1 MGATLKDVA
10 ERAGVSTM
18 TVSRAL
24 TGTGYVSAETRARV
38 QAAVAELGYVPN
50 ALARHLRSRK
60 TRTLAL
66 VISDITNPFFT
77 TLARGVEDVAA
88 AHGFA
93 VMFGNTDES
102 EAKELEYVRTVIG
115 RQIQGVLLV
124 PAGDAREPLALLG
137 AHNVPTVVL
146 DRRVPASI
154 DQVRSD
160 SEDGAHRLVEELI
173 SLGHRRIALLTG
185 RSTISTAADR
195 EAGYRRALDENGVP
209 TDPRLV
215 CSDQF
220 SLDGGYDM
228 ARRVLALESP
238 PTAMFA
244 ANSFIAFGA
253 LKALREAGLGVP
265 EDVSLVCFDDLPSEW
280 LIDPFF
286 TVAVQDAAGIGRRG
300 AELILERIES
310 DQPHTPRS
318 IVLPVELVRR
328 RSAARPA
335 GRHPESIPA

>member
-1 MGATLKDVA
+1 
-10 ERAGVSTM
+10 
-18 TVSRAL
+18 
-24 TGTGYVSAETRARV
+24 
-38 QAAVAELGYVPN
+38 
-50 ALARHLRSRK
+50 
-60 TRTLAL
+60 
-66 VISDITNPFFT
+66 
-77 TLARGVEDVAA
+77 
-88 AHGFA
+88 
-93 VMFGNTDES
+93 
-102 EAKELEYVRTVIG
+102 
-115 RQIQGVLLV
+115 
-124 PAGDAREPLALLG
+124 
-137 AHNVPTVVL
+137 VPTVVL

-185 RSTISTAADR
+185 SPIISTAADR
-195 EAGYRRALDENGVP
+195 EAGYRRALEEHGVP

-215 CSDQF
+215 CSDRF

-253 LKALREAGLGVP
+253 LKALREAGLRVP

-280 LIDPFF
+280 LVDPFF

-310 DQPHTPRS
+310 AEPHTARS
-318 IVLPVELVRR
+318 IVLPVEVVRR
-328 RSAARPA
+328 RSAAPPSD
-335 GRHPESIPA
+335 RHLESIPA